1 MRNVEPLSSNED
13 GPDAKRAQRR
23 CCGMPRKWF
32 IVFCIMLFILVVLAI
47 LLPVFLVA
55 VPQQSTSSAK
65 TCAQTTPCKNG
76 GVSVSSGTECSCVCS
91 NGYTGSQCT
100 TAGDSS
106 CVMSEVENGTIAKN
120 ATMGSSLP
128 RLFDGS
134 QQKFGIKLD
143 SVTIVA
149 LFSLNNI
156 SCKTENALVSFS
168 DVHRSGSSS
177 RRSVELPLD
186 SSLAEEIESPS
197 RSAGSTATA
206 ALLAAR
212 STATLNGI
220 VYDNSLGS
228 QGSASQ
234 ASSTK
239 GESTS
244 TSTATQTSS
253 SATSTAE
260 GSLTATAT
268 SVPDE
273 VMEFSQVAVLYIL
286 QTTGS
291 FHSALFSESQI
302 SSYLTDSYGKA
313 IHPKLE
319 LLGEFGLDFENRTI
333 STST

>member
-1 MRNVEPLSSNED
+1 
-13 GPDAKRAQRR
+13 
-23 CCGMPRKWF
+23 MPRKRF
-32 IVFCIMLFILVVLAI
+32 IVFCIMFFILAVLAI
-47 LLPVFLVA
+47 LLPVFLIVF
-55 VPQQSTSSAK
+55 PMQSTSSAQ

-76 GVSVSSGTECSCVCS
+76 GVSVSSGPDCSCLCS
-91 NGYTGSQCT
+91 NGYTGPQCT

-106 CVMSEVENGTIAKN
+106 CVTSEVDNGTIAKK

-128 RLFDGS
+128 SLFDGS

-149 LFSLNNI
+149 LFNLNNI
-156 SCKTENALVSFS
+156 SCKKENALVSFS

-177 RRSVELPLD
+177 RRSVELPPD
-186 SSLAEEIESPS
+186 SSLAEEIGSPS
-197 RSAGSTATA
+197 RSAESTATTT
-206 ALLAAR
+206 LLAAR

-228 QGSASQ
+228 QASASQ

-239 GESTS
+239 GVSTS

-253 SATSTAE
+253 SASSTAVG
-260 GSLTATAT
+260 GSTATAI
-268 SVPDE
+268 SVPDD
-273 VMEFSQVAVLYIL
+273 VVEFSQVAVLHIL
-286 QTTGS
+286 QATGS
-291 FHSALFSESQI
+291 FNLALFSESQI
-302 SSYLTDSYGKA
+302 SLYLTDSYGKT

-319 LLGEFGLDFENRTI
+319 LLGEFELDFENRTI